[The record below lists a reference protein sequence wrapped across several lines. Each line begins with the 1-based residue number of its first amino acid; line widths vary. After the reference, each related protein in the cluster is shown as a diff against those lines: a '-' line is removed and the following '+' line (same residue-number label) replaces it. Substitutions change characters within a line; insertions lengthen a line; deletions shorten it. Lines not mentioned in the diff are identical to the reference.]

1 MPDILASL
9 KPYFDEISEHEE
21 QKLDELHG
29 IFQEHFLDNPFY
41 LDEKLVL
48 VKRHPYNPGKDGLP
62 DHFAHYFEKFIHVV
76 TRSIDN
82 KKGLIRRE
90 FRPER
95 ANRIHWIKP
104 VLEHRNDPRITTFRF
119 LENDGSVRDYF
130 WYKGKNFM
138 VVLEEVRPDYY
149 LITGFCVD
157 KQNFKYYLRKE
168 ANCLK

>member
-9 KPYFDEISEHEE
+9 EPYFDEVSELDE

-29 IFQEHFLDNPFY
+29 IFQDHFLDNPFY
-41 LDEKLVL
+41 IEGKLVV
-48 VKRHPYNPGKDGLP
+48 VKRHPYRPDKDGLP
-62 DHFAHYFEKFIHVV
+62 DYFAHYFEKFVHIISRTSNDKRGVK
-76 TRSIDN
+76 T
-82 KKGLIRRE
+82 RE

-104 VLEHRNDPRITTFRF
+104 ILEHHNDPRISNFRF
-119 LENDGSVRDYF
+119 VENDGTVRDYF
-130 WYKGKNFM
+130 WFKGKNFI
-138 VVLEEVRPDYY
+138 VILEEVRPDYF

-168 ANCLK
+168 ANRLK